1 MIFKLFRDSGLPIAL
16 DEEEA
21 HTIKTLEA
29 QGRWSELDNYYAELK
44 NLDGLKEIIIEA
56 DTLEELKLFLTTL
69 DDNFEFRI
77 NFGKKYIA
85 IMDGG
90 RDH

>member
-1 MIFKLFRDSGLPIAL
+1 MVFRLFRDSGLPIVL
-16 DEEEA
+16 DEDEA
-21 HTIKTLEA
+21 HVIKTLEA

-44 NLDGLKEIIIEA
+44 ESDGLKEIMIEA
-56 DTLEELKLFLTTL
+56 DTMEELKLFLTTI

-77 NFGKKYIA
+77 NFGKKFIA
-85 IMDGG
+85 IMDAG

>member
-1 MIFKLFRDSGLPIAL
+1 MIFKLFRDSGLPIL
-16 DEEEA
+16 LEEDEA

-29 QGRWSELDNYYAELK
+29 QGRYTELDDYYADLK
-44 NLDGLKEIIIEA
+44 NQDGLKEITIEA
-56 DTLEELKLFLTTL
+56 NTLEELKFFLTTI
-69 DDNFEFRI
+69 DNTFEFRI
-77 NFGKKYIA
+77 NFEHKYVA

>member
-1 MIFKLFRDSGLPIAL
+1 MIFRLFRDSGLPIL
-16 DEEEA
+16 LEEDEA

-29 QGRWSELDNYYAELK
+29 QGRWSELDNYYEELK
-44 NLDGLKEIIIEA
+44 NQDGLKEITIEA
-56 DTLEELKLFLTTL
+56 NTIEELKFFLTTI
-69 DDNFEFRI
+69 DDTFEFRI
-77 NFGKKYIA
+77 NFEKKYVA